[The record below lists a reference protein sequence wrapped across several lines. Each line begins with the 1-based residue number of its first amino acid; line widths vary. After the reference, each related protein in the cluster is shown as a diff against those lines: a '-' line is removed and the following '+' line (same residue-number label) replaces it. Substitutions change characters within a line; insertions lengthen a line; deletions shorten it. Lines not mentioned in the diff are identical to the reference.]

1 MRSKKDNDVIG
12 QSDADGSPC
21 WVSSQ
26 PQLQEWYSSDL
37 GQSILAQLI
46 DRLDHILPTVFGY
59 QGLQLGALEPGTS
72 YLERAGIHR
81 PVILES
87 PMLVS
92 GEQPEPEQE
101 SQLEGR
107 VSESGSSTSAELLSV
122 GQASKPKAVDAPVTV
137 GVGADEP
144 GFYEPGLEDVKART
158 SKESVAAGQ
167 ESSAAGRGSRIKP
180 QLTADVLSLPIDSDV
195 MKLVIMPHTLD
206 FCSDPYQALREADR
220 VLTNDGHLIIVGF
233 SRWSLFGARR
243 LLPVRRQQVP
253 WNGRFFSRYR
263 VSDWLSVLNYKIDE
277 HHTFFLRPPLRSKK
291 LLRRLQLIEKGQRW
305 LSPFGAI
312 YVLHARKQT
321 IPLTPAKRLW
331 LPQRGRIKTG
341 ALASVREVAASRE
354 GSAGVVKRDKAV
366 EKS

>member
-1 MRSKKDNDVIG
+1 MRSEKDNDIVG
-12 QSDADGSPC
+12 QTSQSDQSQAGDELPC

-26 PQLQEWYSSDL
+26 PQLQAWYASDL
-37 GQSILAQLI
+37 GQSILTQLM

-59 QGLQLGALEPGTS
+59 QGLQLGVLEPGTS

-87 PMLVS
+87 PMLI
-92 GEQPEPEQE
+92 
-101 SQLEGR
+101 
-107 VSESGSSTSAELLSV
+107 SAEQSDRHDSKDSKNSSSV
-122 GQASKPKAVDAPVTV
+122 DPVAGNQAKKSLQSDSPSLGTGGIADPGAQKSTAAVV
-137 GVGADEP
+137 ADQQQLQSP
-144 GFYEPGLEDVKART
+144 
-158 SKESVAAGQ
+158 AA
-167 ESSAAGRGSRIKP
+167 SRVKP

-233 SRWSLFGARR
+233 SRWSLFGVRR
-243 LLPVRRQQVP
+243 LLPLRRKQVP

-263 VSDWLSVLNYKIDE
+263 VSDWLSVLNYRIDE
-277 HHTFFLRPPLRSKK
+277 HHTFFLRPPMRNKN

-305 LSPFGAI
+305 FSPFGAL

-321 IPLTPAKRLW
+321 MPLTPAKRLW

-341 ALASVREVAASRE
+341 SLASVREVGVCREASSTIAKLE
-354 GSAGVVKRDKAV
+354 TKTDD
-366 EKS
+366 